1 MLMDIIAQLGELA
14 LGSRLKRV
22 SEQMMQDGAGIY
34 QTYGIDFNPV
44 WFPVFYTLSENG
56 KMTIME
62 LAQATHNTHPAV
74 IKVYK
79 ALEKKDLV
87 ESFRDDKDK
96 RKRWLQL
103 SEKGRALLPELQKV
117 WKDIAEG
124 IHEALLEN
132 DNPILQNI
140 AKLESAFHNKGL
152 LERVREIRTQR
163 LLDSVKILEFSP
175 ELAPHFARINYN
187 WIEQY
192 FKIEEADKILL
203 DNPKTEIIDKGGY
216 VWFASVNGNIAGTCA
231 LKKYSDEVYE
241 LIKMGVDNEY
251 RGLQLGKKLGQTVIE
266 KAKQVGCKTLFLES
280 NKSLLP
286 ALNLYKKLGFRQV
299 PMASSISEY
308 ERADIKM
315 EIQL

>member
-103 SEKGRALLPELQKV
+103 SEKGRAMLHELQKV

-124 IHEALLEN
+124 IKEVILEN
-132 DNPILQNI
+132 EN
-140 AKLESAFHNKGL
+140 
-152 LERVREIRTQR
+152 
-163 LLDSVKILEFSP
+163 
-175 ELAPHFARINYN
+175 RI
-187 WIEQY
+187 
-192 FKIEEADKILL
+192 
-203 DNPKTEIIDKGGY
+203 
-216 VWFASVNGNIAGTCA
+216 
-231 LKKYSDEVYE
+231 
-241 LIKMGVDNEY
+241 
-251 RGLQLGKKLGQTVIE
+251 
-266 KAKQVGCKTLFLES
+266 
-280 NKSLLP
+280 
-286 ALNLYKKLGFRQV
+286 
-299 PMASSISEY
+299 
-308 ERADIKM
+308 
-315 EIQL
+315 